1 MTVNYTVIKQLVSHG
16 PVVGQSFAATPY
28 AVKLTLYRLSSI
40 ATLEFFIQHIQMDFN
55 FIVEVDNIMHLRH
68 EV

>member
-16 PVVGQSFAATPY
+16 PELGQSFAATPY

-40 ATLEFFIQHIQMDFN
+40 TTPEYMIQMDFN
-55 FIVEVDNIMHLRH
+55 FIDNIMHLRH